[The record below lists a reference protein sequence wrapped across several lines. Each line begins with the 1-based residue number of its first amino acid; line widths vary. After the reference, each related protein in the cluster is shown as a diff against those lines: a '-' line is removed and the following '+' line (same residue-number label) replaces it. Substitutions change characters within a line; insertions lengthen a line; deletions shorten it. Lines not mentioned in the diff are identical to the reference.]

1 MPEDSLFDVR
11 SKRIITAF
19 NVYNCIKEQKQ
30 THRLCYICSLSSF
43 VILTICTG
51 FQMKVLSLYLGAIF
65 GRILGLDY
73 RELIFRELILRILWY
88 NEVVLGLNKDV

>member
-1 MPEDSLFDVR
+1 MHQRTKANTQALL
-11 SKRIITAF
+11 
-19 NVYNCIKEQKQ
+19 YM
-30 THRLCYICSLSSF
+30 LCPSSF

-51 FQMKVLSLYLGAIF
+51 FQIKVLSLYLGAIF
-65 GRILGLDY
+65 GRIFGLDY